1 METNKSLV
9 ECNNC
14 HKSVSVPLNE
24 TMVRCPYCNAIMI
37 IYHQELPKAKK
48 SSTLEKKGVEDK

>member
-24 TMVRCPYCNAIMI
+24 TMVRCPYCCLLYTSDAAD
-37 IYHQELPKAKK
+37 E
-48 SSTLEKKGVEDK
+48 